1 MKLNILG
8 SNSSGNGY
16 VIQNE
21 NEALILE
28 CGFRFQEVQKVL
40 NFNTQKV
47 VAALVSHEHGDH
59 AKFVKEYKTRGIQIF
74 ASAGTLAKLK
84 IEGSK
89 NTMQHTKKM
98 KIGNFTILPF
108 NVKHDC
114 AEPLGF
120 FIHHP
125 EMGNLVFA
133 TDTYY
138 LPYTFD
144 DVQHWLIECNYRK
157 DILDK
162 NCPKGSFKKI
172 LRDRTLQS
180 HMSYETCEKALLS
193 NDLTPAKN
201 IILIHLSDGNSNAA
215 EFKRDIERS
224 TGKLTFVAD
233 RNMEIN
239 LSKNGF

>member
-1 MKLNILG
+1 MILSILG
-8 SNSSGNGY
+8 SNSNGNGY
-16 VIQNE
+16 VIQND

-28 CGFRFQEVQKVL
+28 CGFRFLNAQKAL
-40 NFNTQKV
+40 DFNTQKV

-59 AKFVKEYKTRGIQIF
+59 AKYVKEYKTRGIKIY
-74 ASAGTLAKLK
+74 ASAGTLEK
-84 IEGSK
+84 IGLQNEK
-89 NTMQHTKKM
+89 TILRHTQKV

-120 FIHHP
+120 LINHP

-162 NCPKGSFKKI
+162 NCPKGSFKKV

-193 NDLTPAKN
+193 NDLSPAKN

-215 EFKRDIERS
+215 EFKKNIEKS
-224 TGKLTFVAD
+224 TGKMTFVAD
-233 RNMEIN
+233 RNMTIN
-239 LSKNGF
+239 ISKNGF

>member
-1 MKLNILG
+1 MKLTILG

-28 CGFRFQEVQKVL
+28 CGFRYSEVQKAVD
-40 NFNTQKV
+40 FNTQKI

-59 AKFVKEYKTRGIQIF
+59 AKFVKEYVQRGVSVY
-74 ASAGTLAKLK
+74 ASEGTLKALKLD
-84 IEGSK
+84 SK
-89 NTMQHTKKM
+89 NTMKHTQTM
-98 KIGNFTILPF
+98 RIGSFTILPF

-138 LPYTFD
+138 LPYKFE

-162 NCPKGSFKKI
+162 NCPKGSFKKV
-172 LRDRTLQS
+172 LRDRTLES
-180 HMSYETCEKALLS
+180 HMSYETCEKALLA
-193 NDLTPAKN
+193 NDLRPAKN
-201 IILIHLSDGNSNAA
+201 IILIHLSDGNSNAF

-224 TGKLTFVAD
+224 TGKMTYIAD
-233 RNMEIN
+233 KNMEIN
-239 LSKNGF
+239 LSKIGI

>member
-1 MKLNILG
+1 MILSILG
-8 SNSSGNGY
+8 SNSNGNGY
-16 VIQNE
+16 VIQND

-28 CGFRFQEVQKVL
+28 CGFRFLDAQKAL
-40 NFNTQKV
+40 DFNTQKV

-59 AKFVKEYKTRGIQIF
+59 AKYVKEYKTRGIKIY
-74 ASAGTLAKLK
+74 ASAGTLEK
-84 IEGSK
+84 IGLQNEK
-89 NTMQHTKKM
+89 TILRHTQKV

-120 FIHHP
+120 LINHP

-162 NCPKGSFKKI
+162 NCPKGSFKKV

-193 NDLTPAKN
+193 NDLSPAKN

-215 EFKRDIERS
+215 EFKKNIEKS
-224 TGKLTFVAD
+224 TGKMTFVAD
-233 RNMEIN
+233 RNMTIN
-239 LSKNGF
+239 ISKNGF

>member
-1 MKLNILG
+1 MILSILG
-8 SNSSGNGY
+8 SNSNGNGY
-16 VIQNE
+16 VIQND

-28 CGFRFQEVQKVL
+28 CGFRFLDAQKVL
-40 NFNTQKV
+40 DFNTQKV

-59 AKFVKEYKTRGIQIF
+59 AKYVKEYKTRGIKIY
-74 ASAGTLAKLK
+74 ASAGTLEK
-84 IEGSK
+84 IGLQNEK
-89 NTMQHTKKM
+89 TILRHTQKV

-120 FIHHP
+120 LINHP

-162 NCPKGSFKKI
+162 NCPKGSFKKV

-193 NDLTPAKN
+193 NDLSPAKN

-215 EFKRDIERS
+215 EFKKNIEKS
-224 TGKLTFVAD
+224 TGKMTFVAD
-233 RNMEIN
+233 RNMTIN
-239 LSKNGF
+239 ISKNGF

>member
-1 MKLNILG
+1 MILSILG
-8 SNSSGNGY
+8 SNSNGNGY
-16 VIQNE
+16 VIQND

-28 CGFRFQEVQKVL
+28 CGFRFLDAQKAL
-40 NFNTQKV
+40 DFNTQKV

-59 AKFVKEYKTRGIQIF
+59 AKYVKEYKTRGIKIY
-74 ASAGTLAKLK
+74 ASAGTLEK
-84 IEGSK
+84 IRLQNEK
-89 NTMQHTKKM
+89 TILRHTQKV

-120 FIHHP
+120 LINHP

-162 NCPKGSFKKI
+162 NCPKGSFKKV

-193 NDLTPAKN
+193 NDLSPAKN

-215 EFKRDIERS
+215 EFKKNIEKS
-224 TGKLTFVAD
+224 TGKMTFVAD
-233 RNMEIN
+233 RNMTIN
-239 LSKNGF
+239 ISKNGF